1 MVGTVV
7 AMLAILVIFNAF
19 AMFEGQKRSTTTTND
34 VQATGTLALQAIEH
48 DVRMAGYGMTVN
60 ILGAVYPACSTINA
74 YQSGAA
80 TTIPAVPISITDGG
94 TGSDTIT
101 VMYATSALAA
111 TPAML
116 AGAIADLQPG
126 SDGQQHRARPGVPS
140 DPIQVHVQSGRL
152 FVDRATLARV
162 KPAPACTSPG

>member
-1 MVGTVV
+1 MHGR
-7 AMLAILVIFNAF
+7 AMLAILVIHAF

-60 ILGAVYPACSTINA
+60 ILGAVYPACATINA

-116 AGAIADLQPG
+116 AGATANSSL
-126 SDGQQHRARPGVPS
+126 
-140 DPIQVHVQSGRL
+140 DPTVSNTAL
-152 FVDRATLARV
+152 D
-162 KPAPACTSPG
+162 PACPATPSKCTFKAGDYRCLRNPRSPRPARACT